1 MEIKLD
7 SRIISRDGILL
18 FSQRYL
24 NDFFISVLPDNNEYY
39 CITMSPRNAKAEQYT
54 KDFLQNELLDC
65 EFLICRYQETATLRE
80 AIRNKLLTVC
90 EKKND

>member
-7 SRIISRDGILL
+7 SRIISKDGILL
-18 FSQRYL
+18 FSQRYM
-24 NDFFISVLPDNNEYY
+24 NDFFISVLPDNNGYY
-39 CITMSPRNAKAEQYT
+39 RISMSPRHDKAKQCT

-80 AIRNKLLTVC
+80 AIRNKLLSVC
-90 EKKND
+90 EKRNE